1 MRNIK
6 LTLEYDGTDY
16 GGWQTQRTKSKAQS
30 AKCEIKTIQETIEKN
45 LERILQER
53 INLIGSGR
61 TDAGVHALG
70 QVANF
75 KTKNP
80 LSLNSLQM
88 ALNSL
93 LPDDIVVKKVEE
105 VDEKFHARYS
115 AKSKVYQYTIL
126 NNPLPSPLLR
136 RQTYFYPYPLN
147 LGLLKREAKYLL
159 GRHNF
164 NSFCASGS
172 GVKDTTRTI
181 KKISVRKKVAC
192 RKNCLLLTAC
202 PVGLSF
208 GASCQLVIIDIE
220 ANGFLYKMVRNIV
233 GTLIDINRGKI
244 KGIKEVI
251 NAFNRRKAGE
261 TVPAQGLCL
270 LKVRY

>member
-16 GGWQTQRTKSKAQS
+16 GGWQTQRAKGKEQS

-70 QVANF
+70 YVANF

-80 LSLNSLQM
+80 LSINSLQM

-136 RQTYFYPYPLN
+136 RWTYFYPYSLN
-147 LGLLKREAKYLL
+147 IALLKREAKYLL
-159 GRHNF
+159 GRHDF
-164 NSFCASGS
+164 SSFCASGS

-181 KKISVRKKVAC
+181 KKISVSKIPATRYPLPAT
-192 RKNCLLLTAC
+192 LIFIT
-202 PVGLSF
+202 
-208 GASCQLVIIDIE
+208 IE
-220 ANGFLYKMVRNIV
+220 ADGFLYKMVRNIV

-244 KGIKEVI
+244 KGIKEVL